1 MAVLNKIPDGPVH
14 MIDIRDTI
22 NAYGGSADNNLL
34 SFFQENDNNMWAKF
48 KPIILKNL
56 NFFNLWDTTSAGR
69 YGYMGEDGSC
79 GLTIP
84 EFTSPKA
91 IRDALESGA
100 DKWTYNPPK
109 GGTVE
114 PLRLGDFRRYIYRAV
129 CPIGSMASS
138 YILHET
144 TTGYEFDINVEV
156 VVQESDLNLTL
167 SDLGK
172 NGVKFTDMYLGVY
185 LKPQSG
191 SGYYFGGTS
200 EKIGSNGELAMTLKG
215 DSGTPG
221 KYDAYVF
228 LSTKSQADEEQDGLF
243 YGLNK
248 TAQAIEIKSSDTLH
262 LFTAACIW
270 HADGTAFDYEI
281 IIQNNTSSQTTYS
294 GIKVYLGERDSS
306 GAVNNILDWDASETS
321 KVVQAGGTAYIR
333 GTITT
338 RRQNGVT
345 YVAAAGCSTP
355 QITPI
360 FGDMDSLPEEE

>member
-1 MAVLNKIPDGPVH
+1 MAVLDKIPETNVFLP
-14 MIDIRDTI
+14 DIRDTI

-34 SFFQENDNNMWAKF
+34 TFFQQNDNNMWAKF
-48 KPIILKNL
+48 KPIILKNQ
-56 NFFNLWDTTSAGR
+56 NFFNLWDTTSEGE
-69 YGYMGEDGSC
+69 YGYMGDDLTC
-79 GLTIP
+79 GLDIP
-84 EFTSPKA
+84 EFSSPSA
-91 IRDALESGA
+91 IRTALVEGT
-100 DKWTYNPPK
+100 DKWTYKPPT
-109 GGTVE
+109 GGTAA

-138 YILHET
+138 YILRET

-200 EKIGSNGELAMTLKG
+200 EKIGSKGELAMTLKG

-221 KYDAYVF
+221 KYDAYMF

-243 YGLNK
+243 YGLNN
-248 TAQAIEIKSSDTLH
+248 TSQVIEIKSSATLH
-262 LFTAACIW
+262 LLTAGCIW

-281 IIQNNTSSQTTYS
+281 HIKNNTSSQTTYS
-294 GIKVYLGERDSS
+294 GIKVYLGQRSSS
-306 GAVNNILDWDASETS
+306 GTVTNILSWDASTRS
-321 KVVQAGGTAYIR
+321 KTIAAGGSAIIT

-338 RRQNGVT
+338 TRTSGVV
-345 YVAAAGCSTP
+345 YVAGAGCTTP
-355 QITPI
+355 AISPVY
-360 FGDMDSLPEEE
+360 GEMDELPPEV